1 MSITFNK
8 PLHLFGGAVVI
19 AVLLTGAF
27 VAGTLYPQRQADAT
41 AKPDF
46 QVVDRNA
53 TEATAGSST
62 SLSLSLPDP
71 FTRLEEVQREMDE
84 VFNRMFSR
92 LNTYAPAGR
101 TGFLGSPEVD
111 LRDEGDQ
118 YVARLDMPGIDSG
131 SITVD
136 VEGQTLT
143 ISGTRTAEAEHSEG
157 TLVRKER
164 QTGAFR
170 RSFRLADPVDPG
182 AVETNY
188 EDGVVT
194 VRIKKAV

>member
-1 MSITFNK
+1 MSITINR
-8 PLHLFGGAVVI
+8 PLHLFGGAVII
-19 AVLLTGAF
+19 AVLLAGAF
-27 VAGTLYPQRQADAT
+27 VAGTLYPQGRADAS

-46 QVVDRNA
+46 QVIDRNA
-53 TEATAGSST
+53 TEGTAGGAT
-62 SLSLSLPDP
+62 SLSLALPDP

-111 LRDEGDQ
+111 LREEGDH

-136 VEGQTLT
+136 VEGHTLT
-143 ISGTRTAEAEHSEG
+143 ISGTRTAEVEHSEG
-157 TLVRKER
+157 NLVRKER
-164 QTGAFR
+164 QTGTFR
-170 RSFRLADPVDPG
+170 RSFRLAHPVDPS
-182 AVETNY
+182 AVETDY